1 VNVGV
6 ALAATLN
13 VPVLVKLTA
22 TLPEELM
29 VAPLVPI
36 VKSLLVFAATVP
48 VKVNAPP
55 SIIRLDAALEEFPI
69 PLLAPPFTRDETDK
83 TPPLIVVM
91 PEYELVLPLAMVHVE
106 LPDFVNA
113 EVPEVGFDQ

>member
-1 VNVGV
+1 MNVGV

-55 SIIRLDAALEEFPI
+55 SIIRLDDALEEFPI